1 MGWLI
6 TKDLVTAGIIVA
18 VSEVAKR
25 NDKLGALFVALPTVT
40 ILAIIWLYIEDQPN
54 TKIASHMRYTFWYV
68 LPSLPLFLIFP
79 LLIDRVGFWM
89 ALFAG
94 SIVSICCLYV
104 LALILKRFDNYLLSF
119 S

>member
-6 TKDLVTAGIIVA
+6 TKYLVTAGIIVA

-68 LPSLPLFLIFP
+68 LPSLPLFLIFSF
-79 LLIDRVGFWM
+79 IDRPSRFLDGAFCWIDSVD
-89 ALFAG
+89 LLPLRAG
-94 SIVSICCLYV
+94 VNIKTV
-104 LALILKRFDNYLLSF
+104 
-119 S
+119 

>member
-6 TKDLVTAGIIVA
+6 TKYLVTAGIIVT

-25 NDKLGALFVALPTVT
+25 NDKFGALLVALPTVT
-40 ILAIIWLYIEDQPN
+40 ILAIIWLYLENQPN
-54 TKIASHMRYTFWYV
+54 AKIASHMRYTFWYV

-89 ALFAG
+89 ALFVG
-94 SIVSICCLYV
+94 SIVSIFCLYM
-104 LALILKRFDNYLLSF
+104 LTFILKRFDIHLLSF

>member
-6 TKDLVTAGIIVA
+6 TKYLVTAGIIVA

-40 ILAIIWLYIEDQPN
+40 ILAIIWLYLENQPN
-54 TKIASHMRYTFWYV
+54 AKIASHMRYTFWYV

-94 SIVSICCLYV
+94 SIVSIFCLYV
-104 LALILKRFDNYLLSF
+104 LAFILKRFDIHLLSF